1 MPEKNTKAG
10 READMMATA
19 FPDGHYPEHTAVLVE
34 IGKLLHEKQAFR
46 MSNVRDR
53 LWNYYHDCGKIMLM
67 DSSSPSIF
75 ISDYQHAPPNPPV
88 RWWREIC
95 GKLLKAEDA
104 RRRWAIETKRID
116 SMLLA
121 ICEEGKEDE

>member
-53 LWNYYHDCGKIMLM
+53 LWDYYYDCGKIMLM
-67 DSSSPSIF
+67 EEVDDLITDLEKAG
-75 ISDYQHAPPNPPV
+75 I
-88 RWWREIC
+88 
-95 GKLLKAEDA
+95 LLIPIVK
-104 RRRWAIETKRID
+104 
-116 SMLLA
+116 
-121 ICEEGKEDE
+121 